1 MPDPRLT
8 SVYNTINGASYD
20 DAIYYSVS
28 FGQKIFNYFV
38 DNDKFMMPYGRSR
51 FFFVV
56 VMIAENVMDNIVEWD
71 EAYGEIMSEIVFGY
85 TEDEFNEDRGYVLAD
100 NDFYDRAVEFI
111 GKSSAEFR
119 ANVMYFVSYYLKA
132 RYGFFEGDTID
143 AAEHV
148 FAVADNSRS
157 SSSSSVSRPS
167 YSSSSSSYSTSTYV
181 DEGSAAVGVI
191 LVLFLNWIGL
201 VIAIIT
207 KKRKTTKS
215 AIITLVVEIG
225 LGIFLGILF
234 FVLVYLKIIDLE
246 ALKEMIESS
255 SSSYGA

>member
-8 SVYNTINGASYD
+8 SVYNTINGASYG

-85 TEDEFNEDRGYVLAD
+85 TEDEFNEDRAYVLAD

-167 YSSSSSSYSTSTYV
+167 NSYSSSYSTSTYV

-207 KKRKTTKS
+207 KKRKTTKA

>member
-8 SVYNTINGASYD
+8 SVYNTINGASYG

-85 TEDEFNEDRGYVLAD
+85 TEDEFNEDRAYVLAD

-132 RYGFFEGDTID
+132 KYGFFEGDTIE

-167 YSSSSSSYSTSTYV
+167 NSYSSSYSTSTYV

-207 KKRKTTKS
+207 KKRKTTKA

>member
-8 SVYNTINGASYD
+8 SVYNTINGASYG
-20 DAIYYSVS
+20 DAIDYSVS

-85 TEDEFNEDRGYVLAD
+85 TEDEFNDDRAYVLAD

-111 GKSSAEFR
+111 RKSSADFR

-132 RYGFFEGDTID
+132 KYGFFEGDTID

-167 YSSSSSSYSTSTYV
+167 YSSSSSYSTSTYV

-207 KKRKTTKS
+207 KKRKTTKA

-225 LGIFLGILF
+225 LGILLSILF

>member
-8 SVYNTINGASYD
+8 SVYNTINGASYN

-56 VMIAENVMDNIVEWD
+56 VMIAENVMDSIVDWD
-71 EAYGEIMSEIVFGY
+71 DAYGEIMSEIVFGY
-85 TEDEFNEDRGYVLAD
+85 IEDEFNDDRAYVLAD
-100 NDFYDRAVEFI
+100 NDFYERAVEFI
-111 GKSSAEFR
+111 RKSSADFR

-132 RYGFFEGDTID
+132 KYGFFEGDTIE

-148 FAVADNSRS
+148 FAVADKSGS

-167 YSSSSSSYSTSTYV
+167 YSSSSSGYV
-181 DEGSAAVGVI
+181 DEGSTAVGVV

-201 VIAIIT
+201 IIAAIT
-207 KKRKTTKS
+207 RKRKTTKA
-215 AIITLVVEIG
+215 AIITFLVEIG
-225 LGIFLGILF
+225 LGIILSVLF
-234 FVLVYLKIIDLE
+234 FVLVYLKIIDFE